1 MQKEK
6 AKREP
11 HWRPSLAKFLVGWV
25 LIWWLALLVFFFFD
39 FSSRYLSP
47 DNAIEFALYKAV
59 FFAFLSALQMLW
71 VRRQLRVRL
80 QYWIPLALL
89 GALAGTIAFLLL
101 DTYVLGPHLPAST
114 SQLWGRPVPEVV
126 RIIRLEYAADYVAH
140 GTLLWS
146 LPVMFQWAVLRK
158 HSRRHAL
165 WLLAA
170 LAHNPLATV
179 TIIQFLEL
187 PHVVQV
193 HRELGISYGFLPDPP
208 DAALLLDLAIPS
220 LVTGLALYWILA
232 PRQNTGPA
240 LGLHLFR
247 LGRRDHDAAVVP
259 PEVTMR
265 P

>member
-1 MQKEK
+1 MEGFVVQKEK

-101 DTYVLGPHLPAST
+101 DTYVLGPHLPMYYSE
-114 SQLWGRPVPEVV
+114 LWGRPVPEVV

-146 LPVMFQWAVLRK
+146 LPVIFQWAALRK
-158 HSRRHAL
+158 HFRRHAL

-170 LAHNPLATV
+170 LAHNPFTLV
-179 TIIQFLEL
+179 TIDFFLSCRKRC
-187 PHVVQV
+187 PKFIANWGSVTATS
-193 HRELGISYGFLPDPP
+193 RIPP
-208 DAALLLDLAIPS
+208 MRPCC
-220 LVTGLALYWILA
+220 WIL
-232 PRQNTGPA
+232 RSRVLLRGWRCI
-240 LGLHLFR
+240 GFW
-247 LGRRDHDAAVVP
+247 RRDRTQAQRSDSAYFVSVAAITMP
-259 PEVTMR
+259 P
-265 P
+265 